1 MRVNRRSFLRS
12 SAAAGTSLAV
22 TSKAA
27 EELLAQGATD
37 RPGGGG
43 DSNAAAPVPASIQ
56 ALKPMTAGIV
66 PITNDERRARIEKA
80 RRLMAENRIDA
91 VILEGGSSLFYFTG
105 VRWGLSERPFIAVLP
120 A

>member
-1 MRVNRRSFLRS
+1 MGMNRRTFLRS
-12 SAAAGTSLAV
+12 TAAAGTSIAV

-37 RPGGGG
+37 RPGSGG
-43 DSNAAAPVPASIQ
+43 DNNAAAPVPASIR

-80 RRLMAENRIDA
+80 RRLMTENHIDA
-91 VILEGGSSLFYFTG
+91 VILEGGSSLFYFTSI
-105 VRWGLSERPFIAVLP
+105 R
-120 A
+120 